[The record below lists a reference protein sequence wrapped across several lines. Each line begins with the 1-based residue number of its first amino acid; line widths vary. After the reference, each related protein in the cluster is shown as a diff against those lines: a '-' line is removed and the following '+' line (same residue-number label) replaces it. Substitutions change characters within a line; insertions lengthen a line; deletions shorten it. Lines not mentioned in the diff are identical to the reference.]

1 MTEAPYSED
10 GEYEITREFRIARA
24 DAIQAYSYFEGSL
37 CALFSHLAGVTDQ
50 IGGIIFFKMV
60 NARSRIATLERLK
73 RLKYGSARNL
83 YFNSIMAATTPL
95 DGERNK
101 IVHWHEVVDSA
112 GYFGQPSVRV
122 LLHAPNFWDAT
133 PESPVLDI
141 AAMNEFANKCL
152 TFSHATKALTAD
164 WTGRPWLSSP
174 DIFEQPVKHPL
185 PEDHPLIRFL
195 RALEDQPPPSPES
208 P

>member
-1 MTEAPYSED
+1 MAETPQTSE
-10 GEYEITREFRIARA
+10 GEYELAREFRIARA
-24 DAIQAYSYFEGSL
+24 DAIQAYSYFEGAL
-37 CALFSHLAGVTDQ
+37 CQLFSHLAGVTDQ

-73 RLKYGSARNL
+73 RLKYGSSRNL

-101 IVHWHEVVDSA
+101 IVHWHEVVDA
-112 GYFGQPSVRV
+112 GGYFGSPLVRV
-122 LLHAPNFWDAT
+122 LLHAPNFWDST

-141 AAMNEFANKCL
+141 AAMVEFSNKCL

-164 WTGRPWLSSP
+164 WAGRPWLSSL
-174 DIFEQPVKHPL
+174 DIFEQPVKHPF
-185 PEDHPLIRFL
+185 PEDHPLVRFFQ
-195 RALEDQPPPSPES
+195 ALEDQP
-208 P
+208 